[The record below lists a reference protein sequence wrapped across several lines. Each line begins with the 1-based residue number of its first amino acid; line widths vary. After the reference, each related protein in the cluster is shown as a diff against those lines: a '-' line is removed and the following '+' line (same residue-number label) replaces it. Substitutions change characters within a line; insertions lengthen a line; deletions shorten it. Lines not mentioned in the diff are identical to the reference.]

1 MSLPH
6 LCDVLQ
12 LGQLRRR
19 EESGESGGLV
29 QCEARRRS
37 GEQLERRVRALAAG
51 LAATQPGAALA
62 PGEAALLLAP
72 NSDSFLEALLAA
84 SATGALV
91 APLNTRWSAVE
102 SVASARA
109 AEALIAEHAD
119 EPAVPWRHSPCGGAL
134 ACFTSGTSGASKAVL
149 LGARALLGQAAAKQQ
164 LVGYDPSDTF
174 LHAAPL
180 FHIGGLSYAL
190 AALAAGA
197 SHLLLPRFTADNA
210 LAAMRDNGIT
220 ATIMLPALL
229 HQLLGQGGES
239 FPAIRSIV
247 IGAGRPT
254 PAQLA
259 RCREAFPNATFHS
272 AYGMTE
278 VGSTITWRTL
288 WGPNQEPV
296 ELHALEE
303 GAHPSAL
310 SCVGRPIHSTQ
321 VRVMATPER
330 EAGSGEEGEVWV
342 RGAHVMLRYIGR
354 AEESAAA
361 LTPAGWLITGD
372 VGCTDHQGRLW
383 LLGRKKDVIKSGGE
397 NVHAAE
403 VEAALGS
410 HPGVAAAAVV
420 GLPHEALGETVGAL
434 LQMAP
439 GWEWGAP
446 GMEAGAGA
454 GRPLSLADLQ
464 AHCAAAGL
472 SRYKL
477 PRTAHGSPDPLPA
490 NGAGKVLKHEART
503 RLAAVLAGSRPASRM

>member
-1 MSLPH
+1 MRRQEGPARLPKPVPSCSEMSLPH

-102 SVASARA
+102 SVASARTLSPA
-109 AEALIAEHAD
+109 LLILDPSFGRLGVAVAAGLPSLRAVVWLGAPPSEAAVDTGAVGLSLSAEALIAEHAD

-247 IGAGRPT
+247 IGAGER
-254 PAQLA
+254 L
-259 RCREAFPNATFHS
+259 R
-272 AYGMTE
+272 
-278 VGSTITWRTL
+278 W
-288 WGPNQEPV
+288 
-296 ELHALEE
+296 
-303 GAHPSAL
+303 
-310 SCVGRPIHSTQ
+310 
-321 VRVMATPER
+321 VRVMGP
-330 EAGSGEEGEVWV
+330 G
-342 RGAHVMLRYIGR
+342 
-354 AEESAAA
+354 
-361 LTPAGWLITGD
+361 
-372 VGCTDHQGRLW
+372 
-383 LLGRKKDVIKSGGE
+383 LG
-397 NVHAAE
+397 
-403 VEAALGS
+403 
-410 HPGVAAAAVV
+410 
-420 GLPHEALGETVGAL
+420 
-434 LQMAP
+434 
-439 GWEWGAP
+439 
-446 GMEAGAGA
+446 
-454 GRPLSLADLQ
+454 
-464 AHCAAAGL
+464 
-472 SRYKL
+472 
-477 PRTAHGSPDPLPA
+477 
-490 NGAGKVLKHEART
+490 
-503 RLAAVLAGSRPASRM
+503 